1 MNAGRSSDVKGLKL
15 SCLAY
20 HLPES
25 SLANSEPTSGTGACL
40 YYIYCLSWGNKPK
53 RVKLEDLEKLFWKYN
68 FKILLSLC

>member
-40 YYIYCLSWGNKPK
+40 YYIYCLS
-53 RVKLEDLEKLFWKYN
+53 
-68 FKILLSLC
+68 